1 MAKSPET
8 LDAHIR
14 GVHPEMEISLP
25 CPQCVK
31 EGTKPP
37 YVAASPESFD
47 AHMKEKHLDK
57 TIVTPCKKCIEAGPQ
72 ACKAVYPA
80 ENVASSVTPWY
91 CKPGYTGT
99 SPEALAAHD
108 EQRHNGIPCKLCI
121 AEGRSPVP
129 KVGLLRTSTLRDVV
143 SSTTRSRAK

>member
-1 MAKSPET
+1 M
-8 LDAHIR
+8 
-14 GVHPEMEISLP
+14 
-25 CPQCVK
+25 K

-57 TIVTPCKKCIEAGPQ
+57 TVVTPCKKCIEAGPQ

-143 SSTTRSRAK
+143 SAASRSTTRSRAKMITSTMNFHTET